1 MTRTKAT
8 AIGAIAI
15 LLWSL
20 LAMFTVGSAPVPP
33 FLLNSLTFG
42 IGGLVGLGWIAFSG
56 GFDQLRGVGWKV
68 YAFGSLGLFGYHFL
82 YFSALRLAPAAEA
95 GLICYLWPL
104 LIVLLSGRPLY
115 ANDLLNLSNAFVA
128 AWLPGTE
135 GKGVADVL
143 VAGSAVYGKESPQAA
158 IDSLRAKGQLAFA
171 PRG

>member
-95 GLICYLWPL
+95 G
-104 LIVLLSGRPLY
+104 RP
-115 ANDLLNLSNAFVA
+115 AHPASV
-128 AWLPGTE
+128 
-135 GKGVADVL
+135 
-143 VAGSAVYGKESPQAA
+143 PQASTA
-158 IDSLRAKGQLAFA
+158 SKSQASRCFGKDKIP
-171 PRG
+171 PRRKLWCGR